1 MGCQTYSLTGPM
13 SQWQHLLVLCHI
25 LNCYHRGGNSKC
37 VCCHELP
44 SQWQRHVVGV
54 PSVMCGLQI
63 DGMKNRVL
71 MKRFNVLGFPSIYL
85 LKDGSTW
92 QYNGV
97 RTVADVS

>member
-1 MGCQTYSLTGPM
+1 
-13 SQWQHLLVLCHI
+13 
-25 LNCYHRGGNSKC
+25 
-37 VCCHELP
+37 
-44 SQWQRHVVGV
+44 
-54 PSVMCGLQI
+54 
-63 DGMKNRVL
+63 